1 MAPGAL
7 GISMAVLGACG
18 IVQQLLFY
26 RPVQARLGSAR
37 CYQYFS
43 LLFPL
48 GYALTPGLLFLTNRI
63 ALWTGIVVVSC
74 LLVTARTFTLP
85 ATIVLLNNCT
95 PHPSVLGTVHGL
107 GQSISACFRT
117 IGPVAGG
124 YWYGHSL
131 PSGIAG
137 ESWWLVAFIACIG
150 WLATFMVR
158 EGSGHE
164 IFLPGDD
171 DKVCQ

>member
-1 MAPGAL
+1 MAPGAV

-18 IVQQLLFY
+18 IVQQLLLY
-26 RPVQARLGSAR
+26 RPVHARLGSAR

-43 LLFPL
+43 LLFPV
-48 GYALTPGLLFLTNRI
+48 GYALTPGLLFITNRV
-63 ALWTGIVVVSC
+63 ALWTGIAAVSC

-107 GQSISACFRT
+107 GQSISAGFRT
-117 IGPVAGG
+117 IGPIVGG
-124 YWYGHSL
+124 YWDGHSSL
-131 PSGIAG
+131 NGISGG
-137 ESWWLVAFIACIG
+137 SWWMVAFIACIG
-150 WLATFMVR
+150 SFATFMVR

-164 IFLPGDD
+164 IFLPGDER
-171 DKVCQ
+171 VFE